1 MGKTIRNLPFDVRR
15 KLTAERESEHSE
27 KSENERNR
35 SLYWDKSVD
44 SKLPKTTQRSGFTGY
59 SGGYPTYAYYL
70 NSRSDK
76 IQPQKRYSG
85 PCSCCLGLEGRMWML
100 KGLGK
105 KSSLKTKGMRK
116 HQDKLRDFI

>member
-1 MGKTIRNLPFDVRR
+1 MGKTVRNLPFDVRR
-15 KLTAERESEHSE
+15 KLTAEQRDKSGRE
-27 KSENERNR
+27 KNR

-44 SKLPKTTQRSGFTGY
+44 SKLPKTAQRSGFTGY
-59 SGGYPTYAYYL
+59 GGGYPTYVYYL

-100 KGLGK
+100 KK
-105 KSSLKTKGMRK
+105 RAVLKPRACASIKTN
-116 HQDKLRDFI
+116 